1 MKGVVFTEFL
11 EMVETRFSP
20 EMVEEMLSGCSLA
33 SGGVYTSIGTYE
45 HSELV
50 ALVVDLSRRT
60 GTPVPGLVHAFG
72 RHLLHRFT
80 VGFPGFFTSAADTF
94 EFLERVEG
102 YVHIEVRK
110 LYPDAELPTFECRR
124 LAPDTLEMTY
134 RSGRGLSDL
143 AHGLIEACA
152 EHYHEAVTI
161 AVEDL
166 SGGAKTQVRFNLQR
180 AGRAAD

>member
-110 LYPDAELPTFECRR
+110 LYPDAELPSFACRR
-124 LAPDTLEMTY
+124 LDGDTLEMVY
-134 RSGRGLSDL
+134 RSHRGFSDL
-143 AHGLIEACA
+143 ACGLIEACA
-152 EHYHEAVTI
+152 EHYGEVVTI
-161 AVEDL
+161 AMDDL
-166 SGGAKTQVRFNLQR
+166 SEGTKTQVRFVVH
-180 AGRAAD
+180 RAARPAS